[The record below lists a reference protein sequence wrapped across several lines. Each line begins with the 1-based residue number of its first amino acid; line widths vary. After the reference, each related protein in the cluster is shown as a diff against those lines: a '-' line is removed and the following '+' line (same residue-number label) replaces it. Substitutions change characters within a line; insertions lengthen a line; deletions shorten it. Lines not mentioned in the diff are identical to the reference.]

1 MSTATTSTPLP
12 GGRTRHRRMVFI
24 DVARS
29 AAILAALAAHAVA
42 VFAVWPAVPPGLLKA
57 AGNALFFTA
66 TPTFFLLFGVMLEL
80 VYVRRRER
88 DGALPVDSRLA
99 VRAWLCWLG
108 LVLGMFCA
116 WLSGR
121 LTSAQLPDAL
131 LNLIDTPNSG
141 ILRFYTVA
149 LLLCIPVV
157 LWRPRL
163 GPALP
168 LVLVVMIWIGAALLL
183 PLLPWPAPGSRW
195 GFLCGFLV
203 AHPPLWTGGSLWHN
217 LSVVFLG
224 MALGHHMRTRL
235 DQGLV
240 PLGGRP
246 VWLLVAICLAG
257 TAVCA
262 WILGPDA
269 LAQGYLGTGR
279 TLRSACHPAYFL
291 ISTLCALAL
300 IALAQRC
307 YPVGTEAAKVH
318 LPILALGHN
327 SLLAFAVGS
336 AALNLIPP
344 ERTPR
349 LWLGVS
355 FTLLYLIGVVL
366 VAQLAEA
373 LTARRS
379 AS

>member
-1 MSTATTSTPLP
+1 MTTTIFVEPLP
-12 GGRTRHRRMVFI
+12 GNRTPQRRMVFI

-57 AGNALFFTA
+57 AGNAVFYTA

-88 DGALPVDSRLA
+88 DGALPVARRLA
-99 VRAWLCWLG
+99 VRAWECWLG
-108 LVLGMFCA
+108 LILGMLCA

-121 LTSAQLPDAL
+121 LTGAQLPDAL

-141 ILRFYTVA
+141 ILRFYTFA
-149 LLLCIPVV
+149 LLLSIPVV

-163 GPALP
+163 GPAFP
-168 LVLVVMIWIGAALLL
+168 LILVGVIWIGAALM
-183 PLLPWPAPGSRW
+183 PLLPWPAAESRW

-203 AHPPLWTGGSLWHN
+203 AHPPMWSSGSLWHN
-217 LSVVFLG
+217 LGVVFLG
-224 MALGHHMRTRL
+224 MALGHHMRKRL

-240 PLGGRP
+240 PLGGRL
-246 VWLLVAICLAG
+246 VQVLVAICLIG
-257 TAVCA
+257 VAVCA
-262 WILGPDA
+262 WLLGPIT
-269 LAQGYLGTGR
+269 LAEGYLGTGR
-279 TLRSACHPAYFL
+279 VLRSACHPAYFL

-300 IALAQRC
+300 IGLAQRC
-307 YPVGTEAAKVH
+307 YPAGTEAAQVR
-318 LPILALGHN
+318 LPILALGRN

-344 ERTPR
+344 ALAPPM
-349 LWLGVS
+349 WLGVT
-355 FTLLYLIGVVL
+355 FTLLYLVGIVL
-366 VAQLAEA
+366 VARLADA
-373 LTARRS
+373 WMTRR
-379 AS
+379 

>member
-1 MSTATTSTPLP
+1 MVTAPITTSLP
-12 GGRTRHRRMVFI
+12 GGRTPQRRMVFI

-42 VFAVWPAVPPGLLKA
+42 VFAVWPAVPPGLFKA
-57 AGNALFFTA
+57 AGNALFYTA

-80 VYVRRRER
+80 VYVRRRQR
-88 DGALPVDSRLA
+88 DGALPVAGRLA
-99 VRAWLCWLG
+99 ARAWQCWLG
-108 LVLGMFCA
+108 LVLGMLCA

-121 LTSAQLPDAL
+121 LAGEQLPDAL

-141 ILRFYTVA
+141 ILRFYTAA

-163 GPALP
+163 GPAFP
-168 LVLVVMIWIGAALLL
+168 LVLVAVIWIGAALL

-203 AHPPLWTGGSLWHN
+203 AHPPMWSGGSLWHN

-235 DQGLV
+235 DRGLI

-246 VWLLVAICLAG
+246 VWLLVAACLAG
-257 TAVCA
+257 VAVCA
-262 WILGPDA
+262 WILGPGA

-279 TLRSACHPAYFL
+279 TLRSSCHPAYFL

-300 IALAQRC
+300 ITLAQRC
-307 YPVGTEAAKVH
+307 YPVGTEAAQVR
-318 LPILALGHN
+318 LPILAVGRN
-327 SLLAFAVGS
+327 SLVAFVVGS

-344 ERTPR
+344 NRSPP

-355 FTLLYLIGVVL
+355 FTLLYLVGLVL
-366 VAQLAEA
+366 VARLADS

>member
-1 MSTATTSTPLP
+1 MINASTATPLP
-12 GGRTRHRRMVFI
+12 GGRTQQRRMVFI

-42 VFAVWPAVPPGLLKA
+42 VFAVWPAVPPGLFKA
-57 AGNALFFTA
+57 AGNAIFFTA

-88 DGALPVDSRLA
+88 DGALPVASRLA
-99 VRAWLCWLG
+99 VRAWQCWLG
-108 LVLGMFCA
+108 LVLGMVCA
-116 WLSGR
+116 WWSGR
-121 LTSAQLPDAL
+121 LTGAQLPDAL

-141 ILRFYTVA
+141 ILRFYTAA

-157 LWRPRL
+157 LLRPRL

-168 LVLVVMIWIGAALLL
+168 LVLVGVIWIGAALL
-183 PLLPWPAPGSRW
+183 PLLPWPVAGSRW

-203 AHPPLWTGGSLWHN
+203 AHPPTWSGGSLWHN

-224 MALGHHMRTRL
+224 MALGHHMRTRQV
-235 DQGLV
+235 QGLV
-240 PLGGRP
+240 PFGGSP
-246 VWLLVAICLAG
+246 VLLLVAVCLAG
-257 TAVCA
+257 IAVCA
-262 WILGPDA
+262 IILGPYA

-279 TLRSACHPAYFL
+279 TLRSVCHPAYFL

-307 YPVGTEAAKVH
+307 YPVSTEPALVR
-318 LPILALGHN
+318 LPILALGRN

-336 AALNLIPP
+336 ASLNLIPP
-344 ERTPR
+344 DRAPP
-349 LWLGVS
+349 LWLGIS
-355 FTLLYLIGVVL
+355 FTLLYLVGVIL
-366 VAQLAEA
+366 VARLADA
-373 LTARRS
+373 WSARRS
-379 AS
+379 AP

>member
-1 MSTATTSTPLP
+1 
-12 GGRTRHRRMVFI
+12 MVFI

-42 VFAVWPAVPPGLLKA
+42 IFAVWPAVPPGLAKA

-88 DGALPVDSRLA
+88 DGALAVAGQLA

-108 LVLGMFCA
+108 LVLGMLCA

-121 LTSAQLPDAL
+121 LTGAQLPDAL

-141 ILRFYTVA
+141 ILRFYTAA

-157 LWRPRL
+157 IWRPRL

-168 LVLVVMIWIGAALLL
+168 LILVGVIWLGAALL
-183 PLLPWPAPGSRW
+183 PLLPWPAATSRW

-203 AHPPLWTGGSLWHN
+203 AQPPTWSAGSLWHN

-224 MALGHHMRTRL
+224 MALGHHMRRRL
-235 DQGLV
+235 ELGLV

-246 VWLLVAICLAG
+246 VLALVAACLAG
-257 TAVCA
+257 TVACA
-262 WILGPDA
+262 WILGPYE

-279 TLRSACHPAYFL
+279 VLRSTCHPAYFL

-300 IALAQRC
+300 IWLAQWR
-307 YPVGTEAAKVH
+307 YPVGTEARQVR
-318 LPILALGHN
+318 LPILALGRH

-336 AALNLIPP
+336 AALNLVPP
-344 ERTPR
+344 ALAPP
-349 LWLGVS
+349 LWLGVAC
-355 FTLLYLIGVVL
+355 TLLYLTGVVL
-366 VAQLAEA
+366 
-373 LTARRS
+373 LTRLVDARS
-379 AS
+379 ARQGAS